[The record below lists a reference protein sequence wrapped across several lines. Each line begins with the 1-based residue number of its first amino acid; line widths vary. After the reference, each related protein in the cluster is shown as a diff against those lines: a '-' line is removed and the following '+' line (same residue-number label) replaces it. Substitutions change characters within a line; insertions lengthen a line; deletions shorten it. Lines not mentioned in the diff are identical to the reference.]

1 MVRRSTRK
9 SSAAAAFPRR
19 GHDHGR
25 CVSDALST
33 AAALCARDGE
43 RLTPLRKRVLE
54 FVWSSHQPIGAYAIL
69 DRLRTEHGRALG
81 PPTVYRALDF
91 LVERGLVHRLASL
104 NAFVGCP
111 QPGDA
116 HIVQFLICRQ
126 CGMAAELDDARIAGA
141 LDRSAAMLGFRV
153 EDQVIE
159 LSGICGQCLKESP
172 GAGARADGE

>member
-1 MVRRSTRK
+1 MVRRLTRK
-9 SSAAAAFPRR
+9 SRANAAFPRR

-25 CVSDALST
+25 CVSDALT
-33 AAALCARDGE
+33 AAAALCAREGE

-69 DRLRTEHGRALG
+69 DRLRTENGRAVG
-81 PPTVYRALDF
+81 PPTVYRALEF

-104 NAFVGCP
+104 NAFVGCA

-126 CGMAAELDDARIAGA
+126 CGTAAELDDARVAGA
-141 LDRSAAMLGFRV
+141 LDRRAAALGFRV
-153 EDQVIE
+153 QDQVIE
-159 LSGICGQCLKESP
+159 LSGLCSQCQNEP
-172 GAGARADGE
+172 PNAGAHADGE

>member
-1 MVRRSTRK
+1 MVRRSARK
-9 SSAAAAFPRR
+9 SQRSAAFPRR

-25 CVSDALST
+25 CVSEALT
-33 AAALCARDGE
+33 VAVALCAREGD

-54 FVWSSHQPIGAYAIL
+54 YVWSSHQPIGAYAIL

-126 CGMAAELDDARIAGA
+126 CGMAAELDDTRVAGA
-141 LDRSAAMLGFRV
+141 LDRSAAARGFRV

-159 LSGICGQCLKESP
+159 LSGLCSHCQKEPPSE
-172 GAGARADGE
+172 GARVDGE